1 MSCTENTGMK
11 RSAEEKRPEPVSGAE
26 LVTIIGLLVYSSVAC
41 LGLFINAGFSD
52 PLLYLWLAGFVFLVL
67 TISYNSY
74 LSPKPLNKLSFLVL
88 GVIALNLLVQVNG
101 GVHSFLWSIYF
112 LYAALIA
119 ALFPQRWTLFIVGLI
134 LVIETANLIVPRQPG
149 EVPWAAFSGF
159 LLSLICVA
167 GAVTLF
173 RAREQRTREAH
184 ERLIA
189 DASAVDPLSDDTDL
203 RTITQESRQAANV
216 SAALERRSAFD
227 GLVSIIDHSVHAHT
241 YALFLQ
247 ETRGEGAAFVLRAI
261 KSREEGGVS
270 RAGDVLAGDTDTR
283 TQPNIIATC
292 AREKRTYYYPELNF
306 PAMNLGYYRKE
317 VPVRS
322 FLALPIVQEGGAIG
336 VLAVDSLQPGAF
348 SPETQDIL
356 ESSAAIF
363 LQIIRNIQTSQGLD
377 IKASYFGTLHK
388 MSMVLNTS
396 LELGE
401 VLQSLAGRIGE
412 LAPHDLCVFL
422 QYDAETRE
430 AVVLHSSGS
439 VIGESS
445 SHPAGSLVASVRT
458 LMGGAEKEK
467 GTDRFPVERSG
478 KLNQM
483 VKQWETGRV
492 APLHEP
498 DLGDRGKS
506 LVLFGDTLR
515 PRQALRSLSSWPLLA
530 GDKFVGACFL
540 GSVAV
545 NAFSDLQI
553 GVLDTLMNQV
563 AVVMEN
569 ALLHRQM
576 SERALTDG
584 LTGLLNHRT
593 FMEKLTEELNRFD
606 REPQPFSL
614 LLLDIDHFKK
624 VNDTYGHPV
633 GDEALRTVAGIV
645 RKSVRA
651 IDHVA
656 RYGGEEF
663 AVGLVGADEKGA
675 EQMAERIR
683 KTVEKT
689 PVTAEKSAFFCT
701 LSIGAATLRPEGERK
716 EGIIA
721 RADAALYHAK
731 RSGRNRVCPHE
742 KLTETER
749 AAAVKAS
756 EVPTPAPG

>member
-1 MSCTENTGMK
+1 MK
-11 RSAEEKRPEPVSGAE
+11 RSAEEKRPERFSGAE
-26 LVTIIGLLVYSSVAC
+26 LVTTIGLLVYSSVAC

-67 TISYNSY
+67 TLSYNSY
-74 LSPKPLNKLSFLVL
+74 VSPKPLNKLSFLVL

-134 LVIETANLIVPRQPG
+134 LVIETSNLIVPRQT
-149 EVPWAAFSGF
+149 EAMPWGAFGGF
-159 LLSLICVA
+159 VLSLICVA

-173 RAREQRTREAH
+173 RTREQRMRETH

-189 DASAVDPLSDDTDL
+189 DASAIDPLADETKLSS
-203 RTITQESRQAANV
+203 ITQENRQAANV
-216 SAALERRSAFD
+216 SAALERQSAFD
-227 GLVSIIDHSVHAHT
+227 GLVTIIDHLVHAHT

-247 ETRGEGAAFVLRAI
+247 ETKGDGAAFVLRAI
-261 KSREEGGVS
+261 KSGKEGGTS
-270 RAGDVLAGDTDTR
+270 RVGDVLAGDTDTR

-292 AREKRTYYYPELNF
+292 AREKRIYYYPDLTF

-322 FLALPIVQEGGAIG
+322 FLALPIVQEGGSIG
-336 VLAVDSLQPGAF
+336 VLAVDSLKPDAF
-348 SPETQDIL
+348 SLETQDIL
-356 ESSAAIF
+356 ESSAPIF
-363 LQIIRNIQTSQGLD
+363 VQIIRNIQTSQGLD
-377 IKASYFGTLHK
+377 IKASYFRTLHE
-388 MSMVLNTS
+388 MSTVLNAS

-401 VLQSLAGRIGE
+401 VLQSLTGRIEE
-412 LAPHDLCVFL
+412 LAPHDLCVFIR
-422 QYDAETRE
+422 YDAENRE
-430 AVVLHSSGS
+430 AVILHSSGS
-439 VIGESS
+439 AIWEIG
-445 SHPAGSLVASVRT
+445 PLPIASLVSSVRT
-458 LMGGAEKEK
+458 LLGGAENGE
-467 GTDRFPVERSG
+467 GTDRFPVEQSG
-478 KLNQM
+478 KLSQM
-483 VKQWETGRV
+483 VKQWEAGHV

-515 PRQALRSLSSWPLLA
+515 QRQALCSLSSWPLLA
-530 GDKFVGACFL
+530 GDKFIGACFL
-540 GSVAV
+540 GAV
-545 NAFSDLQI
+545 KANAFSELQI

-606 REPQPFSL
+606 RGPQPFSL
-614 LLLDIDHFKK
+614 LLLDIDHFKR

-633 GDEALRTVAGIV
+633 GDEALRTVAGIIK
-645 RKSVRA
+645 KSVRT

-689 PVTAEKSAFFCT
+689 PVTVGKTTFSCT
-701 LSIGAATLRPEGERK
+701 LSIGAATLMPGGERK
-716 EGIIA
+716 EEIIA

-731 RSGRNRVCPHE
+731 RSGRNRVCLHE
-742 KLTETER
+742 QLTDTER
-749 AAAVKAS
+749 AAAVKAAEIS
-756 EVPTPAPG
+756 SPTPG